1 MKKIFKF
8 NLLLLSV
15 CLLVFSGC
23 KSGKPNMAYEQED
36 GGAIQEQSAFDVE
49 ATAENFKKSSKEFT
63 EKTKKITEVQK
74 NSPARRV
81 SLTVKNGDTS
91 TPLSIIDHN
100 EFVKSLETDEVSLKL
115 NDMDIKSAFKLFA
128 GLVQRNILIG
138 EEVDGNITID
148 FENIRWGSA
157 VYALLDINNLIMI
170 EDKDSGLLRVH
181 SKEVYVQLE
190 KDKINRTLEVNK
202 NSITLGSGGTTLDDD
217 GNAERF
223 EVSEIF
229 RVFNQT
235 SENLIEPIQSL
246 LSEDT
251 PIQINNDEV
260 NNQLLVKGTPEE
272 LDFVEKI
279 VEKLDLEKKQVMI
292 EAYLINATDDFNEQ
306 FKNNLQAFNA
316 SATANGEDGMT
327 FFGIDGSGA
336 AATGFARTTDE
347 SADVRA
353 NDYFTQDIN
362 LQNSAVIMGGIGFS
376 RLKAIISM
384 SIDKKNSETISNPKL
399 FALDG
404 QSSTLAQGNQLLK
417 EIGGGTGQA
426 ATTVTIDQDLNMTV
440 TPNITSDSQVELKL
454 VIENSTP
461 GTVPTGVTS
470 TTATN
475 SESLNSTVRVR
486 SGQVA
491 VLGGVY
497 KNSKNDNTTRTPFF
511 SKIPILGTFFR
522 AETREDNKTQLLIFI
537 SANIV

>member
-8 NLLLLSV
+8 NLLLLSI

-336 AATGFARTTDE
+336 AATGFGRTTDE

>member
-1 MKKIFKF
+1 MKKILKF
-8 NLLLLSV
+8 NFILISICILML
-15 CLLVFSGC
+15 SGC

-36 GGAIQEQSAFDVE
+36 GGAVQEMSAFDVE
-49 ATAENFKKSSKEFT
+49 ATAKNFRESSDEFAQKSKNIS
-63 EKTKKITEVQK
+63 EVQK
-74 NSPARRV
+74 NNSPRRV
-81 SLTVKNGDTS
+81 SLTSTNGTEK
-91 TPLSIIDHN
+91 TALTIVDHN
-100 EFVKSLETDEVSLKL
+100 EFVKDLETNEVSLKL

-128 GLVQRNILIG
+128 GLAQRNIIIG

-157 VYALLDINNLIMI
+157 VYALLDINNLVMI

-181 SKEVYVQLE
+181 SKEFYVQLE
-190 KDKINRTLEVNK
+190 KDKIDRTLEVNK
-202 NSITLGSGGTTLDDD
+202 NSITLGAGGTSLDDD
-217 GNAERF
+217 GNAERL
-223 EVSEIF
+223 VISEIF

-235 SENLIEPIQSL
+235 SEDIVEPIQAL
-246 LSEDT
+246 LGENT
-251 PIQINNDEV
+251 LIEINNDEV

-272 LDFVEKI
+272 LNFVEQI
-279 VEKLDLEKKQVMI
+279 LEKLDLEKKQVMI

-316 SATANGEDGMT
+316 SAVANGEDGMT
-327 FFGIDGSGA
+327 FFGVDGSGA
-336 AATGFARTTDE
+336 AATTFSRATPE
-347 SADVRA
+347 SGSVRA
-353 NDYFTQDIN
+353 EDYFTTDVA
-362 LQNSAVIMGGIGFS
+362 LQNSAAIMGGIGFT

-404 QSSTLAQGNQLLK
+404 QTSTLAQGNQLLK
-417 EIGGGTGQA
+417 EIGGGSGQA
-426 ATTVTIDQDLNMTV
+426 ATTVTIDQDLTMNV
-440 TPNITSDSQVELKL
+440 TPKITSDNQIELNL
-454 VIENSTP
+454 SIENATP
-461 GTVPTGVTS
+461 GTVPTLVTNA
-470 TTATN
+470 TATN

-497 KNSKNDNTTRTPFF
+497 KNSKNDNIVRTPFF

-522 AETREDNKTQLLIFI
+522 SETKEDNKTQLLIFI

>member
-1 MKKIFKF
+1 MKKTLKY

-36 GGAIQEQSAFDVE
+36 GGAIQEQTAFNVE
-49 ATAENFKKSSKEFT
+49 ATAENFKKSSSEFT
-63 EKTKKITEVQK
+63 EKTKKISEIQK

-81 SLTVKNGDTS
+81 SLTTKNEELG
-91 TPLSIIDHN
+91 TPLTIIDHN
-100 EFVKSLETDEVSLKL
+100 DFVKSLETREVSLKL

-190 KDKINRTLEVNK
+190 KDKIDRTLEVNK
-202 NSITLGSGGTTLDDD
+202 NSITLGAGGAVINED
-217 GNAERF
+217 GDEQRL
-223 EVSEIF
+223 EISEIF

-246 LSEDT
+246 LGEDT

-260 NNQLLVKGTPEE
+260 NNQLLVKGTVEE
-272 LDFVEKI
+272 LNFVEQI
-279 VEKLDLEKKQVMI
+279 VDKLDLEKKQVMI

-336 AATGFARTTDE
+336 AATPLARTTDE
-347 SADVRA
+347 SGTIRA
-353 NDYFTQDIN
+353 KDYFTQPIN
-362 LQNSAVIMGGIGFS
+362 VQNSAVIMGGIGFT

-440 TPNITSDSQVELKL
+440 TPRITSDNQVELKL

-461 GTVPTGVTS
+461 GTVPTGVTE

-497 KNSKNDNTTRTPFF
+497 KNSKNDNITRTPFF

-522 AETREDNKTQLLIFI
+522 SETKEDNKTQLLIFI

>member
-1 MKKIFKF
+1 MNKILKF
-8 NLLLLSV
+8 NFILITICILML
-15 CLLVFSGC
+15 SGC

-36 GGAIQEQSAFDVE
+36 GGAIQEISAFDVE
-49 ATAENFKKSSKEFT
+49 ATAKNFRESSDEFAKKSKNIS
-63 EKTKKITEVQK
+63 EVQK
-74 NSPARRV
+74 NNSPRRV
-81 SLTVKNGDTS
+81 SLTSTNGTEK
-91 TPLSIIDHN
+91 TALTIVDHN
-100 EFVKSLETDEVSLKL
+100 EFVKNLETNEVSLKL

-128 GLVQRNILIG
+128 GLAQRNIIIG

-157 VYALLDINNLIMI
+157 VYALLDINNLVMI

-181 SKEVYVQLE
+181 SKEFYVQLE
-190 KDKINRTLEVNK
+190 KDKIDRTLEVNK
-202 NSITLGSGGTTLDDD
+202 NSITLGAGGTSLDDD
-217 GNAERF
+217 GNAERL
-223 EVSEIF
+223 VISEIF

-235 SENLIEPIQSL
+235 SEDIVEPIQAL
-246 LSEDT
+246 LGENT
-251 PIQINNDEV
+251 LIEINNDEV

-272 LDFVEKI
+272 LNFVEQI
-279 VEKLDLEKKQVMI
+279 LEKLDLEKKQVMI

-316 SATANGEDGMT
+316 SAVANGEDGMT
-327 FFGIDGSGA
+327 FFGVDGSGA
-336 AATGFARTTDE
+336 AATTFSRATPE
-347 SADVRA
+347 SGSVRA
-353 NDYFTQDIN
+353 EDYFTTDVA
-362 LQNSAVIMGGIGFS
+362 LQNSAAIMGGIGFT

-404 QSSTLAQGNQLLK
+404 QTSTLAQGNQLLK
-417 EIGGGTGQA
+417 EIGGGSGQA
-426 ATTVTIDQDLNMTV
+426 ATTVTIDQDLTMNV
-440 TPNITSDSQVELKL
+440 TPKITSDNQIELNL
-454 VIENSTP
+454 SIENATP
-461 GTVPTGVTS
+461 GTVPTLVTNA
-470 TTATN
+470 TATN

-497 KNSKNDNTTRTPFF
+497 KNSKNDNIVRTPFF

-522 AETREDNKTQLLIFI
+522 SETKEDNKTQLLIFI

>member
-1 MKKIFKF
+1 MKKTFKF
-8 NLLLLSV
+8 NLILLSV

-36 GGAIQEQSAFDVE
+36 GGAVQEQSAFNVE
-49 ATAENFKKSSKEFT
+49 ATAENFKKSSSEFT
-63 EKTKKITEVQK
+63 EKTKKISEVQK

-91 TPLSIIDHN
+91 APLSIIDHN

-138 EEVDGNITID
+138 EEVNGNITID

-190 KDKINRTLEVNK
+190 KDKIDRTLEVNK

-336 AATGFARTTDE
+336 AATPLARTTDE
-347 SADVRA
+347 SGTIRA
-353 NDYFTQDIN
+353 KDYFTQPIN
-362 LQNSAVIMGGIGFS
+362 VQNSAVIMGGIGFT

-440 TPNITSDSQVELKL
+440 TPKITSDNQVELKL

-461 GTVPTGVTS
+461 GTVPTGVTE

-497 KNSKNDNTTRTPFF
+497 KNSKNDNITRTPFF

-522 AETREDNKTQLLIFI
+522 SETKEDNKTQLLIFI

>member
-15 CLLVFSGC
+15 CFLVFSGC

-336 AATGFARTTDE
+336 AATGFGRTTDE

>member
-1 MKKIFKF
+1 MKKILKF
-8 NLLLLSV
+8 NFILISICILML
-15 CLLVFSGC
+15 SGC

-36 GGAIQEQSAFDVE
+36 GGAVQEMSAFDVE
-49 ATAENFKKSSKEFT
+49 ATAKNFRESSDEFAKKSKNIS
-63 EKTKKITEVQK
+63 EVQK
-74 NSPARRV
+74 NNSPRRV
-81 SLTVKNGDTS
+81 SLTSTNGTEK
-91 TPLSIIDHN
+91 TALTIVDHN
-100 EFVKSLETDEVSLKL
+100 EFVKNLETNEVSLKL

-128 GLVQRNILIG
+128 GLAQRNIIIG

-157 VYALLDINNLIMI
+157 VYALLDINNLVMI

-181 SKEVYVQLE
+181 SKEFYVQLE
-190 KDKINRTLEVNK
+190 KDKIDRTLEVNK
-202 NSITLGSGGTTLDDD
+202 NSITLGAGGTSLDDD
-217 GNAERF
+217 GNAERL
-223 EVSEIF
+223 VISEIF

-235 SENLIEPIQSL
+235 SEDIVEPIQAL
-246 LSEDT
+246 LGENT
-251 PIQINNDEV
+251 LIEINNDEV

-272 LDFVEKI
+272 LNFVEQI
-279 VEKLDLEKKQVMI
+279 LEKLDLEKKQVMI

-316 SATANGEDGMT
+316 SAVANGEDGMT
-327 FFGIDGSGA
+327 FFGVDGSGA
-336 AATGFARTTDE
+336 AATTFSRATPE
-347 SADVRA
+347 SGSVRA
-353 NDYFTQDIN
+353 EDYFTTDVA
-362 LQNSAVIMGGIGFS
+362 LQNSAAIMGGIGFT

-404 QSSTLAQGNQLLK
+404 QTSTLAQGNQLLK
-417 EIGGGTGQA
+417 EIGGGSGQA
-426 ATTVTIDQDLNMTV
+426 ATTVTIDQDLTMNV
-440 TPNITSDSQVELKL
+440 TPKITSDNQIELNL
-454 VIENSTP
+454 SIENATP
-461 GTVPTGVTS
+461 GTVPTLVTNA
-470 TTATN
+470 TATN

-497 KNSKNDNTTRTPFF
+497 KNSKNDNIVRTPFF

-522 AETREDNKTQLLIFI
+522 SETKEDNKTQLLIFI

>member
-8 NLLLLSV
+8 NLFLLSV

-336 AATGFARTTDE
+336 AATGFGRTTDE

>member
-15 CLLVFSGC
+15 CLMVFSGC

-36 GGAIQEQSAFDVE
+36 GGAVQEQSAFNVE
-49 ATAENFKKSSKEFT
+49 ATAENFKKSSSEFT
-63 EKTKKITEVQK
+63 EKTKKISEVQK

-138 EEVDGNITID
+138 EEVNGNITID

-190 KDKINRTLEVNK
+190 KDKIDRTLEVNK

-246 LSEDT
+246 LSDDT

-336 AATGFARTTDE
+336 AATTFPRTTNE
-347 SADVRA
+347 SASVRTK
-353 NDYFTQDIN
+353 DYFTSDIN
-362 LQNSAVIMGGIGFS
+362 LQNSAVIMGGIGFT

-440 TPNITSDSQVELKL
+440 TPKITSDNQVELKL

-522 AETREDNKTQLLIFI
+522 SETREDNKTQLLIFI

>member
-336 AATGFARTTDE
+336 AATGFGRTTDE

-522 AETREDNKTQLLIFI
+522 SETREDNKTQLLIFI

>member
-522 AETREDNKTQLLIFI
+522 SETREDNKTQLLIFI

>member
-15 CLLVFSGC
+15 CFLVFSGC

-81 SLTVKNGDTS
+81 SLTVKNGDKS

-522 AETREDNKTQLLIFI
+522 SETREDNKTQLLIFI

>member
-1 MKKIFKF
+1 MKKTFKF
-8 NLLLLSV
+8 NLILLSV

-36 GGAIQEQSAFDVE
+36 GGAVQEQSAFNVE
-49 ATAENFKKSSKEFT
+49 ATAENFKKSSSEFT
-63 EKTKKITEVQK
+63 EKTKKISEVQK

-100 EFVKSLETDEVSLKL
+100 EFVKSLETNEVSLKL

-138 EEVDGNITID
+138 EEVNGNITID

-190 KDKINRTLEVNK
+190 KDKIDRTLEVNK

-336 AATGFARTTDE
+336 AATSFARTTTE
-347 SADVRA
+347 SANVRA
-353 NDYFTQDIN
+353 EDYFTQDVN
-362 LQNSAVIMGGIGFS
+362 LQNSAVIMGGIGFT

-417 EIGGGTGQA
+417 EIGGGSGQA

-440 TPNITSDSQVELKL
+440 TPKITSDSQVELKL

>member
-8 NLLLLSV
+8 NLLLLGV

-36 GGAIQEQSAFDVE
+36 GGAIQEQSGFDVE

-522 AETREDNKTQLLIFI
+522 SETREDNKTQLLIFI

>member
-1 MKKIFKF
+1 MKKTFKF
-8 NLLLLSV
+8 NLILLSV

-36 GGAIQEQSAFDVE
+36 GGAVQEQSAFNVE
-49 ATAENFKKSSKEFT
+49 ATAENFKKSSSEFT
-63 EKTKKITEVQK
+63 EKTKKISEVQK

-100 EFVKSLETDEVSLKL
+100 EFVKSLETNEVSLKL

-190 KDKINRTLEVNK
+190 KDKIDRTLEVNK

-336 AATGFARTTDE
+336 AATTFPRTTNE
-347 SADVRA
+347 SASVRTK
-353 NDYFTQDIN
+353 DYFTQDIN
-362 LQNSAVIMGGIGFS
+362 LQNSAVIMGGIGFT

-440 TPNITSDSQVELKL
+440 TPRITSDNQVELKL

-522 AETREDNKTQLLIFI
+522 SETREDNKTQLLIFI

>member
-1 MKKIFKF
+1 MKKTFKF
-8 NLLLLSV
+8 NLILLSV
-15 CLLVFSGC
+15 CLLIFSGC

-36 GGAIQEQSAFDVE
+36 GGAVQEQSAFNVE
-49 ATAENFKKSSKEFT
+49 ATAENFKKSSSEFT
-63 EKTKKITEVQK
+63 EKTKKISEVQK

-100 EFVKSLETDEVSLKL
+100 EFVKSLETNEVSLKL

-190 KDKINRTLEVNK
+190 KDKIDRTLEVNK

-336 AATGFARTTDE
+336 AATTFPRTTNE
-347 SADVRA
+347 SASVRTK
-353 NDYFTQDIN
+353 DYFTQDIN
-362 LQNSAVIMGGIGFS
+362 LQNSAVIMGGIGFT

-440 TPNITSDSQVELKL
+440 TPRITSDNQVELKL

-522 AETREDNKTQLLIFI
+522 SETREDNKTQLLIFI